1 MPQTITIT
9 PEIRE
14 AILERGAEDAFKC
27 YQCGTCMGAC
37 PWYQVENVDFLTY
50 RIPQAVKL
58 GTILSNEDKDQTAAE
73 VEEIFR
79 CVGCEACVR
88 HCPRGVDLPD
98 IFRAIR
104 RILVEYESIPQE
116 LKSVISKV
124 SSTGNPLGAPREKRA
139 DWAEGLDVSRFESS
153 MEFLYF
159 PCCIQAYDGRG
170 KEIARKISRI
180 FNSAGV
186 SFGIPGDEVVCCC
199 ESIRLAG
206 AERIFQKSLVTNIT
220 ALKEA
225 GVKKVVTTSP
235 HCYSIF
241 RQTYAELHAGLE
253 VIDYSQLF
261 IRLIEEKRLVP
272 RIPLDKRVVYHDSCC
287 LGLKNRI
294 FDEPRRVL
302 KSIPGL
308 ELVEIEAFTREFSL
322 CCAGGGG
329 GLWLDRPVEERITHV
344 RLKQV
349 SDTGAEIL
357 TVACPYCLIM
367 FEEGIKVMNLP
378 IEVKDISELL
388 FSSLQDTQRRSPPQE
403 CDLAGLPN
411 S

>member
-14 AILERGAEDAFKC
+14 AILERGAEDAYKC

-170 KEIARKISRI
+170 KEIARAAAKIFKKSGI
-180 FNSAGV
+180 
-186 SFGIPGDEVVCCC
+186 SFGILDDKMVCCC
-199 ESIRLAG
+199 ESIRLIG
-206 AERIFQKSLVTNIT
+206 AEKIFQKSMEINVT

-225 GVKKVVTTSP
+225 GVRKIVTTSP

-241 RQTYAELHAGLE
+241 KRKYVESFGELE
-253 VIDYSQLF
+253 VIHYTQLF
-261 IRLIEEKRLVP
+261 SKFLEEKKFTP
-272 RIPLDKRVVYHDSCC
+272 RKSLDKRVVYHDSCC
-287 LGLKNRI
+287 LGIQSQI
-294 FDEPRRVL
+294 FDEPRKVL

-344 RLKQV
+344 RLQQI

-357 TVACPYCLIM
+357 AVACPYCLIM